1 MQAEIVQVDQY
12 DDGKYD
18 WTEEAIIVRP
28 STTTEETFI
37 KSLLPS
43 GRTKY
48 TIRLFD
54 QKSYDEWVRNCAEN
68 RAKKLLEDEQS
79 EGVETPDGEI

>member
-18 WTEEAIIVRP
+18 WTEEAIIIKP
-28 STTTEETFI
+28 SSTTEETFL
-37 KSLLPS
+37 KSLLSS

-54 QKSYDEWVRNCAEN
+54 QKSYDEWIRTCAEN
-68 RAKKLLEDEQS
+68 RAKKLEEEKIEEKESDEDKF
-79 EGVETPDGEI
+79 